1 MRYLIMLE
9 QTDAGFAVQVPDLAI
24 VTYGETI
31 EAAKQAASEAIRIN
45 VEAYPEA
52 GQAVPECQSVE
63 HHLENPEFQELVF
76 AYVEVPL
83 PTERMAA

>member
-1 MRYLIMLE
+1 MPHY
-9 QTDAGFAVQVPDLAI
+9 AGTNGRRICRTSARFSNRDI
-24 VTYGETI
+24 RRNDRSS
-31 EAAKQAASEAIRIN
+31 KAIRIN

-52 GQAVPECQSVE
+52 GQALPECQSVE

-83 PTERMAA
+83 PTERIAA